1 MELRDNKRKGWDV
14 KGSKIRDEMGFIDAT
29 GEGECR
35 EMIEIS
41 VGAGCC
47 SKGMLGK
54 CKQWT

>member
-1 MELRDNKRKGWDV
+1 MRDNKRKGWDV
-14 KGSKIRDEMGFIDAT
+14 KGSKIRDEVGFIDAT

-35 EMIEIS
+35 EMIEIR